1 MAKAAP
7 HTRWFSG
14 WRSPP
19 TAPDTD
25 PADLGTAFGLELS
38 LDDTPREP
46 TPPMPAA
53 RRPGWMSRLAARRKP
68 AT

>member
-1 MAKAAP
+1 MAKAAS

-19 TAPDTD
+19 AVPETD

-46 TPPMPAA
+46 APHVPAA
-53 RRPGWMSRLAARRKP
+53 RPPGWMSRLATRRKA